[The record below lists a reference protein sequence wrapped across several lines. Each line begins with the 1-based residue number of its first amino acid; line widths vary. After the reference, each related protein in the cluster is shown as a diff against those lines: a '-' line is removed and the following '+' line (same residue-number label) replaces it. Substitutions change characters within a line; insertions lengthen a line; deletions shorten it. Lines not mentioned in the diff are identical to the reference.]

1 MAGNEHTYE
10 TGSRDF
16 NVIVDHYGDAKGT
29 KSEFKDS
36 QPEKINTLIAGIYRT
51 NRFAYETL
59 QPELEGIK
67 ADIIACWQGENADKA
82 LNIVATLSTDASTI
96 GDNTRK
102 CGDAL
107 STFQSDWITLKGQAG
122 DLYEGV
128 AGTGFHQ
135 DNDGAHRIY
144 DAFTKSMDTA
154 MHTMPSELVYHTPLS
169 SDKYDHVTG
178 PGGPGP
184 GGPGPGG
191 FGPGTGPGGIGPG
204 TGPGIGPGTGPGIGP
219 GTGPGYG
226 PGTGPGGIGPGGIGP
241 GTGVDTGAG
250 LAGFDGGGAGGFGAG
265 DASGVGP
272 GGGIGPGSGIG
283 AGGGGAGLSGGGAGG
298 GAGLV
303 GGGAG
308 AGGAGAAAAGGRGMM
323 PMYGGQGGDEE
334 ERERS
339 TWLTE
344 DDDIWGGEDG
354 LPPVLQ

>member
-1 MAGNEHTYE
+1 MTTRPGRTYSTQTGTGRTRTRAIPIRSEAATMAGNEHTYE

-16 NVIVDHYGDAKGT
+16 NVIVDHYGNAKGT
-29 KSEFKDS
+29 KSEFQDS

-67 ADIIACWQGENADKA
+67 ADIIACWQGDNADKA

-96 GDNTRK
+96 GENTRK

-107 STFQSDWITLKGQAG
+107 STFQSDWINLKSQAS

-169 SDKYDHVTG
+169 SDKYDHVG
-178 PGGPGP
+178 PPGPGP

-191 FGPGTGPGGIGPG
+191 F
-204 TGPGIGPGTGPGIGP
+204 
-219 GTGPGYG
+219 G

-265 DASGVGP
+265 DA
-272 GGGIGPGSGIG
+272 GGIGPG
-283 AGGGGAGLSGGGAGG
+283 
-298 GAGLV
+298 
-303 GGGAG
+303 
-308 AGGAGAAAAGGRGMM
+308 
-323 PMYGGQGGDEE
+323 
-334 ERERS
+334 
-339 TWLTE
+339 
-344 DDDIWGGEDG
+344 
-354 LPPVLQ
+354 

>member
-51 NRFAYETL
+51 NRFAFETL

-67 ADIIACWQGENADKA
+67 ADIIACWQGDNADKA

-107 STFQSDWITLKGQAG
+107 STFQSDWISLKSQASG
-122 DLYEGV
+122 LYEGV
-128 AGTGFHQ
+128 AGTGLNQ

-169 SDKYDHVTG
+169 SDKYDHVGG

-184 GGPGPGG
+184 GG
-191 FGPGTGPGGIGPG
+191 
-204 TGPGIGPGTGPGIGP
+204 
-219 GTGPGYG
+219 
-226 PGTGPGGIGPGGIGP
+226 
-241 GTGVDTGAG
+241 GVDTGAG
-250 LAGFDGGGAGGFGAG
+250 LAGFDGGGGAGGGGAGGFGAG
-265 DASGVGP
+265 DA
-272 GGGIGPGSGIG
+272 GGIGPGSGIG

-298 GAGLV
+298 GSGLA

-308 AGGAGAAAAGGRGMM
+308 AGGAGAAAASGRGMM
-323 PMYGGQGGDEE
+323 PMHGGQGGDEE

>member
-16 NVIVDHYGDAKGT
+16 NVIVDHYGNAKGT
-29 KSEFKDS
+29 KSEFQDS

-107 STFQSDWITLKGQAG
+107 STFQSDWINLKSQASG
-122 DLYEGV
+122 LYEGV

-169 SDKYDHVTG
+169 SDKYDHVG
-178 PGGPGP
+178 GP

-204 TGPGIGPGTGPGIGP
+204 TGPGIGPGTGPGH
-219 GTGPGYG
+219 G
-226 PGTGPGGIGPGGIGP
+226 PGTGPGGYGPGTGPGGIGP

-250 LAGFDGGGAGGFGAG
+250 LAGFDGGAGGFGAG
-265 DASGVGP
+265 DAGGVGP

-308 AGGAGAAAAGGRGMM
+308 ASGAGAAAAGGRGMM
-323 PMYGGQGGDEE
+323 PMHGGQGGDEE

>member
-16 NVIVDHYGDAKGT
+16 NVIVDHYGNAKGT
-29 KSEFKDS
+29 KSEFQDS

-107 STFQSDWITLKGQAG
+107 STFQSDWINLKSQASG
-122 DLYEGV
+122 LYEGV

-169 SDKYDHVTG
+169 SDKYDHVGG

-204 TGPGIGPGTGPGIGP
+204 TGPGIGPGTGPGH
-219 GTGPGYG
+219 G
-226 PGTGPGGIGPGGIGP
+226 PGTGPGGYGPGTGPGGIGP

-250 LAGFDGGGAGGFGAG
+250 LAGFDGGAGGFGAG
-265 DASGVGP
+265 DAGGV
-272 GGGIGPGSGIG
+272 
-283 AGGGGAGLSGGGAGG
+283 
-298 GAGLV
+298 GLV

-308 AGGAGAAAAGGRGMM
+308 ASGAGAAAAGGRGMM
-323 PMYGGQGGDEE
+323 PMHGGQGGDEE

>member
-16 NVIVDHYGDAKGT
+16 NVIVDHYGNAKGT
-29 KSEFKDS
+29 KSEFQDS
-36 QPEKINTLIAGIYRT
+36 QPEKIDTLIAGIYRT

-107 STFQSDWITLKGQAG
+107 STFQSDWINLKSQASS
-122 DLYEGV
+122 LYEGV
-128 AGTGFHQ
+128 AGTGLNQ

-169 SDKYDHVTG
+169 SDKYDHVG
-178 PGGPGP
+178 PPGPGP

-204 TGPGIGPGTGPGIGP
+204 TGPGIGPGTGPGYGP
-219 GTGPGYG
+219 GTGPGGNG

-265 DASGVGP
+265 DAGGVGP
-272 GGGIGPGSGIG
+272 GGGIGPGSGAG

-323 PMYGGQGGDEE
+323 PMHGGQGGDEE